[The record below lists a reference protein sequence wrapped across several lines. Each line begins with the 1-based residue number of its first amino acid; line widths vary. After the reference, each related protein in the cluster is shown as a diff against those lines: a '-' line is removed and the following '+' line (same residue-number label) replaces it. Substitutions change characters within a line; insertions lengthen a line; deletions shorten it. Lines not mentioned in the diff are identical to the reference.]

1 MKMNKK
7 FNLLAIAMAV
17 GSVACAPLN
26 AGSTSAEK
34 DTLSEASSTI
44 AIALQQS
51 KAVPLAALEVN
62 GKSYPAL
69 APLGPIPVPP
79 DNPMTA
85 EKVALGKILFFDGR
99 LGGDGSTACSACHVP
114 SLGWD
119 WPDDVSLGYPGTIHW
134 RNSQTIVNSAYYG
147 KLFWAGSSKSLEAQ
161 ARSAAKGAVAG
172 NGEDDMMEA
181 RLALIPEYRERFN
194 DVFGDDYPKLSNAW
208 KAIAAYERTLVQRDT
223 PLDKYLEGDRTALS
237 AEQLRGKT
245 LYEGKAG
252 CVQCHNGALAS
263 DDKFYNVGVPPL
275 KRWEEDPLAQITFR
289 YELYAKGSNEEMY
302 RHTKA
307 DPGVYF
313 RGKMKSMKGKF
324 RTPSLRYTKYTPP
337 YMHNGAIAT
346 LEDVVDFYDRGGVAA
361 DGRTTGFPQ
370 NKSDMIKPLG
380 LTQTEKDDLLAFLDA
395 FTGERLNTER
405 PTLPPYAPLFTE
417 QELLEA
423 KK

>member
-44 AIALQQS
+44 ATALQQS

-85 EKVALGKILFFDGR
+85 EKVDLGKILFFDGR

-172 NGEDDMMEA
+172 NGEDDIMEA

-237 AEQLRGKT
+237 TEQVRGKE
-245 LYEGKAG
+245 LFEGKAG
-252 CVQCHNGALAS
+252 CVQCHNGPLAS
-263 DDKFYNVGVPPL
+263 DEKFYNVGVPPL
-275 KRWEEDPLAQITFR
+275 KRWEEDPMAQITFR

-324 RTPSLRYTKYTPP
+324 RTPSLRYTKFTAP

-380 LTQTEKDDLLAFLDA
+380 LTQAEKGDLLAFLDA